1 MFMFFSGKGDLYYMR
16 QFSFTVVTHAPEETD
31 ALAERLGAAAEA
43 GTVLCLVGDL
53 GAGKTLFTQGFAR
66 GLGVTGE
73 VTSPTFALMNQ
84 YQGRLPVTHFDLYRL
99 EREEELDEI
108 GFYEYAEDVRSVVLI
123 EWADKFPDALPEPH
137 VWLAIERGKAE
148 NERRLAFFTTEEE
161 SALWRALTEK

>member
-1 MFMFFSGKGDLYYMR
+1 MDS
-16 QFSFTVVTHAPEETD
+16 FSFTVVTRSPEETA

-84 YQGRLPVTHFDLYRL
+84 YRGRLPVTHFDLYRL
-99 EREEELDEI
+99 EREDELDEI
-108 GFYEYAEDVRSVVLI
+108 GFYEYAEPSGGVVLI
-123 EWADKFPDALPEPH
+123 EWADKFPDVLPEPH
-137 VWLAIERGKAE
+137 IRLEIERGETE
-148 NERRLAFFTTEEE
+148 NERRLTFFMTEED
-161 SALWRALTEK
+161 SALWRALTKK

>member
-1 MFMFFSGKGDLYYMR
+1 MQTFSC
-16 QFSFTVVTHAPEETD
+16 TVVTHAPQETA

-66 GLGVTGE
+66 GLGVTEE

-84 YQGRLPVTHFDLYRL
+84 YCGRLPVTHFDLYRL

-108 GFYEYAEDVRSVVLI
+108 GFYEFAEPSGGVVLI
-123 EWADKFPDALPEPH
+123 EWADKFPDALPKPH
-137 VWLAIERGKAE
+137 IRLEIERGEKE
-148 NERRLAFFTTEEE
+148 NERRLMFFTTEED
-161 SALWRALTEK
+161 SALWRALMKK

>member
-1 MFMFFSGKGDLYYMR
+1 MQTFSC
-16 QFSFTVVTHAPEETD
+16 TVVTHAPQETA

-66 GLGVTGE
+66 GLGVTEE

-84 YQGRLPVTHFDLYRL
+84 YCGRLPVTHFDLYRL

-108 GFYEYAEDVRSVVLI
+108 GFYEFAGPSGGVVLI
-123 EWADKFPDALPEPH
+123 EWADKFPDALPKPH
-137 VWLAIERGKAE
+137 IRLEIERGDTE
-148 NERRLAFFTTEEE
+148 DERRLMFFTTEED
-161 SALWRALTEK
+161 SALWRAMMEK

>member
-1 MFMFFSGKGDLYYMR
+1 MGEM
-16 QFSFTVVTHAPEETD
+16 SFTIKTKTPQETA

-43 GTVLCLVGDL
+43 GTMLCLVGDL
-53 GAGKTLFTQGFAR
+53 GTGKTLFTQGFAK
-66 GLGVTGE
+66 GVGVTGE

-84 YQGRLPVTHFDLYRL
+84 YCGRLPVTHFDLYRL

-108 GFYEYAEDVRSVVLI
+108 GFYEFAGDERGVVLI

-137 VWLAIERGKAE
+137 IRLEIERGEAE
-148 NERRLAFFTTEEE
+148 DERRLKFFTTKED

>member
-1 MFMFFSGKGDLYYMR
+1 MGEAFAEILTRS
-16 QFSFTVVTHAPEETD
+16 PEETE
-31 ALAERLGAAAEA
+31 ALARRLGAAAEKGLA
-43 GTVLCLVGDL
+43 LCLAGDL
-53 GAGKTLFTQGFAR
+53 GAGKTLFAQGFAR
-66 GLGVTGE
+66 GLDVKEE
-73 VTSPTFALMNQ
+73 VTSPTFNLMNL
-84 YQGRLPVTHFDLYRL
+84 YRGRLPVVHFDLYRL
-99 EREEELDEI
+99 EREEELESF